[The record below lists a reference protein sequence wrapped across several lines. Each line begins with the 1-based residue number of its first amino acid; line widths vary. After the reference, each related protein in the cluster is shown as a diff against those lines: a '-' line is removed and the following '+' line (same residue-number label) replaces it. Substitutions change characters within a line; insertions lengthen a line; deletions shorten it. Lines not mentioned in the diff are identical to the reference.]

1 MHLEEVVVIGA
12 PDFFTQ
18 AHRFAVCRLWP
29 YLFVDVKV
37 VLGIQLIDI
46 SVKSSS
52 TLIKQSV

>member
-1 MHLEEVVVIGA
+1 MIGA

-52 TLIKQSV
+52 KLIKQSV